1 MPKSSNQKQK
11 LLMLLKLLH
20 RQSDEAHPIPLP
32 KIQEELDRAGISA
45 ERKSLYDDFETLR
58 LQGFDIQNRKRAGY
72 FMGERLFQL
81 AELKLLVDAV
91 QSSKFISEKKSAALI
106 SKLEQLTSV
115 YEGARLQRQV
125 YVSGRVK
132 TVNESVYYTID
143 AIHDAIASGVRVR
156 FRYFDYNVQK
166 EKVFRKGGAVYEVS
180 PWALLWDDE
189 NYYLVAYDSAT
200 ASVRHYRVDKMEG
213 LEVTRK
219 PREGHDVFAHF
230 DLGRYSLSHFGMFGG
245 REERV
250 TLQCEQRYV
259 GVMLDRFGSDAMLIP
274 DGAGGFTLT
283 VPVTVS
289 PQFFG
294 WLAGL
299 GPGLRVAGPISVR
312 QEYQSYL
319 EELLHSSCAP

>member
-1 MPKSSNQKQK
+1 MSKSANQKQK
-11 LLMLLKLLH
+11 LLMLLKLFH

-32 KIQEELDRAGISA
+32 RIQEELGRAGISA

-58 LQGFDIQNRKRAGY
+58 LQGFDIQNRKRSGY
-72 FMGERLFQL
+72 FMGERLFEL
-81 AELKLLVDAV
+81 PELKLLVDAV

-106 SKLEQLTSV
+106 SKLEKLTSV
-115 YEGARLQRQV
+115 YEAARLQRQV

-132 TVNESVYYTID
+132 TMNEGVYYAID
-143 AIHDAIASGVRVR
+143 AIHEAIASGVRVR
-156 FRYFDYNVQK
+156 FRYFDYNVRK
-166 EKVFRKGGAVYEVS
+166 EKVFRKGGGVYEVS

-189 NYYLVAYDSAT
+189 NYYLVAYDSAA
-200 ASVRHYRVDKMEG
+200 ASVRHYRVDKMDH

-219 PREGHDVFAHF
+219 PREGSDVFARF

-250 TLQCEQRYV
+250 TLRCENRFV
-259 GVMLDRFGSDAMLIP
+259 GVMLDRFGSDTMLIP
-274 DGAGGFTLT
+274 DGGAGFTLT

-294 WLAGL
+294 WLTGL
-299 GPGLRVAGPISVR
+299 GPGVRVVHPGSVR
-312 QEYQSYL
+312 QEYQTYL
-319 EELLHSSCAP
+319 EELLRGLGP